1 MNVRYKLT
9 PAAEKDLE
17 KIWRYSA
24 ENWGVQQAHHY
35 LDEMLVIFD
44 LIAEN
49 PKMGWQYQEL
59 TPAVRLHIY
68 KSHLIV
74 YLPTEDGIDIV
85 RLLHQSMDIDSQL
98 ENS

>member
-1 MNVRYKLT
+1 MRYKLT

-24 ENWGVQQAHHY
+24 ESWGPQQANLY
-35 LDEMLVIFD
+35 LDEMLAIFD
-44 LIAEN
+44 LIVEN
-49 PKMGWQYQEL
+49 PNMGWQYQEL
-59 TPAVRLHIY
+59 TPSVRLHIY

-74 YLPTEDGIDIV
+74 YLPTENGIDIV
-85 RLLHQSMDIDSQL
+85 RLLHQSMDVDSQL